1 MVAARA
7 PGGFDAKPGKERAPV
22 GGRWGL
28 GRGGRKSQ
36 ELPAPGQ
43 GLLLGPVGEKAVVAD
58 APQAAGE
65 HVEKKAADELVGR

>member
-36 ELPAPGQ
+36 ELSAPGQ
-43 GLLLGPVGEKAVVAD
+43 GFLLRPVGEKAVVAD
-58 APQAAGE
+58 ALQAARE
-65 HVEKKAADELVGR
+65 HVEQKAADELVGW